1 MRPFA
6 GQRKKGFI
14 GTHLFGHILIA
25 RPISAQNGASAES
38 RINIAVRLVAPGLD
52 WENDCRIDRVQATGS
67 LRKLNLTVF

>member
-38 RINIAVRLVAPGLD
+38 RINIAGRLVAPAL
-52 WENDCRIDRVQATGS
+52 TG
-67 LRKLNLTVF
+67 RMAAKFIGNKLPDL